1 MSGLMATFNIA
12 KSGMSV
18 QQKAID
24 VTSHNIA
31 NANTEGYSRQRAI
44 IETTRPFGMP
54 SLNNAVGAGQLGTGS
69 QVSAIQRVRDTF
81 LDYQI
86 RVETSIQ
93 GQFEARD
100 KYLSEIENI
109 FNEPSDT
116 GLSSIMGKFFDGWQQ
131 LSKQPQS
138 SNARTVVAQQ
148 SAALADTL
156 NHTYTQLSK
165 LKENAQAVINN
176 SVFDVNNTLN
186 QIDELNQQI
195 MGVKIGGNSPNDLM
209 DKRDLLMDQLSAKF
223 NINIDK
229 RNFEGDDIKPVDTG
243 ALSSDTACLVKAMN
257 NQDVRRFS
265 YIKSIAPSDPNAVP
279 GTAGQYVIT
288 YCKNGDTSSS
298 TKEATMTVNLTA
310 DEYKEMDECRVI
322 WANSDGVSIKAD
334 GTENVDGAVVNY
346 SDIALFKPSAGELK
360 GYMTVQQDVDDYIEQ
375 VNKLAKALAFAVNT
389 IHSANT
395 STNTTGEVSNDTMP
409 FFVNSKTAKYNANN
423 TMANLAGAGGIL
435 DTEKDIDASNIS
447 VNKEIMNDVMKMN
460 AKTDTS
466 SGETDGNRALAIAQ
480 LRDKLIKV
488 QDMNEKI
495 VNRDDLFDPAKGG
508 NVLTNNGLEFVSN
521 VNGTKLDNYFKDTID
536 RLGVQGQEAKRMV
549 KNQFSLL
556 AGLNESKE
564 GNSGVSLDEEMA
576 SMIQF
581 QRAYQANAKIISTV
595 DELLDV
601 VVNGLKR

>member
-1 MSGLMATFNIA
+1 MSGLLSTFNIA
-12 KSGMSV
+12 KRGMSV

-54 SLNNAVGAGQLGTGS
+54 SLNNAAEVGQVGTGS

-81 LDYQI
+81 LDYQV
-86 RVETSIQ
+86 RVETSVQ

-100 KYLSEIENI
+100 KFLGEIENI

-148 SAALADTL
+148 SAALANNL
-156 NHTYTQLSK
+156 NHTYNQLSK
-165 LKENAQAVINN
+165 LKENAQSVINN
-176 SVFDVNNTLN
+176 SVFEVNNVLN

-195 MGVKIGGNSPNDLM
+195 MGVKIGGNEPNDLM
-209 DKRDLLMDQLSAKF
+209 DRRDQLIDQLSSTF

-229 RNFEGDDIKPVDTG
+229 LDFQGQDIKPVDMG
-243 ALSSDTACLVKAMN
+243 GLSSDKAFLVKSIGN
-257 NQDVRRFS
+257 EDVRRFS
-265 YIKSIAPSDPNAVP
+265 YIKSIVADTSAP
-279 GTAGQYVIT
+279 GQYVIT
-288 YCKNGDTSSS
+288 YCKNGNTSSS
-298 TKEATMTVNLTA
+298 AMEATMKVSLTA
-310 DEYKEMDECRVI
+310 EQYKELDECRVI
-322 WANSDGVSIKAD
+322 WANSDGDAVKAD
-334 GTENVDGAVVNY
+334 GSEIANGAAVNY
-346 SDIALFKPSAGELK
+346 SDIMQFNPTAGSFK
-360 GYMTVQQDVDDYIEQ
+360 GYMTVQQDIDDYIDQ

-389 IHSANT
+389 VHSANT
-395 STNTTGEVSNDTMP
+395 STNTSGPIAKDTMP
-409 FFVNSKTAKYNANN
+409 FFVNSNTAKYNANN
-423 TMANLAGAGGIL
+423 TMANLNGAGGIL

-447 VNKEIMNDVMKMN
+447 VNKELMNDVMKIN
-460 AKTDTS
+460 TKTDPS
-466 SGETDGNRALAIAQ
+466 AGETDGARALAIAQ

-488 QDMNEKI
+488 QDMGEKI
-495 VNRDDLFDPAKGG
+495 LDRDDMFDPSIGG
-508 NVLTNNGLEFVSN
+508 NTLANSGLEFVSN
-521 VNGTKLDNYFKDTID
+521 SNGTKLDNYFKDTID
-536 RLGVQGQEAKRMV
+536 RLGVQEQEAKRMV
-549 KNQFSLL
+549 KNQSSLL

-564 GNSGVSLDEEMA
+564 GISGVSLDEEMA
-576 SMIQF
+576 NMIQF